1 MVIIV
6 KGKIVEFTKESLNS
20 TVFKQFKKAYEDA
33 SSKGKEQF
41 TFEGND
47 VLVSYAKY
55 LIQYVES
62 NHKM

>member
-6 KGKIVEFTKESLNS
+6 KGKIVEFTEESLNS
-20 TVFKQFKKAYEDA
+20 TMFKQFKKAYEDA
-33 SSKGKEQF
+33 SLEGKEQF

-55 LIQYVES
+55 VIQYVES
-62 NHKM
+62 KN

>member
-1 MVIIV
+1 MN
-6 KGKIVEFTKESLNS
+6 IVEFTEES
-20 TVFKQFKKAYEDA
+20 FKRFKKAYEDA
-33 SSKGKEQF
+33 SSEGKEQF